1 MSRIN
6 EKLNHSQS
14 SWVNWH
20 SRPFGVTA
28 PQAKT
33 ANNKVVFEQVG
44 EGYLKQGQLVGEDLE
59 VAAAAAVGEGLPEGH
74 FKNTILSSAISLAIF
89 SFSASASLLNAI

>member
-1 MSRIN
+1 M
-6 EKLNHSQS
+6 
-14 SWVNWH
+14 
-20 SRPFGVTA
+20 
-28 PQAKT
+28 QADLHQLLSEGEQLLDFL
-33 ANNKVVFEQVG
+33 VVFEQVG

>member
-33 ANNKVVFEQVG
+33 ANYKST
-44 EGYLKQGQLVGEDLE
+44 K
-59 VAAAAAVGEGLPEGH
+59 AA
-74 FKNTILSSAISLAIF
+74 NTIKMSGEASKNRMREGGAATASPTQLSTSFSSTKSLSSSPSSSSWLC
-89 SFSASASLLNAI
+89 